1 MFGLIRR
8 RKKEAKV
15 PAKRN
20 VLSKGPSLGH
30 RAATRF
36 SDFMSKR
43 EAGTSFR
50 TRKVVL
56 FGFCAVMLLLLW
68 LPFFLR
74 QKPHVVHTGHIIAPL
89 DLSREDFRLQNK
101 LLDSAIAAQNRLRLL
116 SNTGATQT
124 DSLK

>member
-1 MFGLIRR
+1 MFGLFKR
-8 RKKEAKV
+8 RKKEAEA

-20 VLSKGPSLGH
+20 VLSKRPPLGQ

-36 SDFMSKR
+36 SSFMSTK

-50 TRKVVL
+50 TRKIAL
-56 FGFCAVMLLLLW
+56 FSFCAVMLLLLW

-74 QKPHVVHTGHIIAPL
+74 QKPRVVHTGHIIAPL

-101 LLDSAIAAQNRLRLL
+101 FLDSAIAAQNRLRIL
-116 SNTGATQT
+116 STTQT